1 MVKMMQNQIEIKRNL
16 ITKRYLNGQLAVYVQ
31 EKSDEPI
38 AELSITDNS
47 VELDWDEFILKDYSE
62 NEDLVNDLINS
73 KVIKSINRFVMIG
86 SHLCPIC
93 QIASES

>member
-1 MVKMMQNQIEIKRNL
+1 MMQNQIEIKRNL
-16 ITKRYLNGQLAVYVQ
+16 KNNRYLNGQLAVFIRDI
-31 EKSDEPI
+31 SGEPL
-38 AELSITDNS
+38 AELSIMDDS

-93 QIASES
+93 QITSES